1 MMTRRLSLRLIAIP
15 TLIVILA
22 GLGWSGPTWAISL
35 QDAKAQGFIGEQAN
49 GYLGLVKSG
58 ASAEVKTL
66 MNDINAKRK
75 KEYEDI
81 ARRNK
86 TELNVVESL
95 AGKKAIDMTPLG
107 QYVKLPSGQWVK
119 K

>member
-1 MMTRRLSLRLIAIP
+1 MTRRLSLRLIAIP
-15 TLIVILA
+15 ALIVILA

-35 QDAKAQGFIGEQAN
+35 QEAKAQGLVGEQAN

-66 MNDINAKRK
+66 MNEINVKRK
-75 KEYEDI
+75 QEYQGI
-81 ARRNK
+81 ARRNN
-86 TELNVVESL
+86 TELNVVEAL
-95 AGKKAIDMTPLG
+95 AGKKAIERTPPG

>member
-1 MMTRRLSLRLIAIP
+1 MTRRLSLRLIAIP
-15 TLIVILA
+15 ALIVMLA

-35 QDAKAQGFIGEQAN
+35 QEAKAQGLVGEQAN

-66 MNDINAKRK
+66 MNEINAKRK
-75 KEYEDI
+75 QEYQGI
-81 ARRNK
+81 ARRNN
-86 TELNVVESL
+86 TELNVVEAL
-95 AGKKAIDMTPLG
+95 AGKKAIERTPPG

>member
-1 MMTRRLSLRLIAIP
+1 MTRRLSLRLLAIP

-35 QDAKAQGFIGEQAN
+35 QDAKAQGLVGEQAN
-49 GYLGLVKSG
+49 GYLGVVKSG
-58 ASAEVKTL
+58 VSAEVKAL
-66 MNDINAKRK
+66 VNDINAKRK
-75 KEYEDI
+75 NEYKDI

-86 TELNVVESL
+86 TDLNVVEAL
-95 AGKKAIDMTPLG
+95 AGKKAIDMTPPG
-107 QYVKLPSGQWVK
+107 QYVKPPSGQWIK

>member
-1 MMTRRLSLRLIAIP
+1 MTRGLSLRLIAIP
-15 TLIVILA
+15 TLLVILV
-22 GLGWSGPTWAISL
+22 GLGWSGQTWAISL
-35 QDAKAQGFIGEQAN
+35 QEAKAQGLVGEQAN

-58 ASAEVKTL
+58 APADVKAL

-86 TELNVVESL
+86 TDLNVVETL
-95 AGKKAIDMTPLG
+95 AGKKAIDMTPPG

>member
-1 MMTRRLSLRLIAIP
+1 MTRRLLLRLIAIP
-15 TLIVILA
+15 ALIVILA

-35 QDAKAQGFIGEQAN
+35 QEAKAQGFIGEQAN

-75 KEYEDI
+75 QEYQGI
-81 ARRNK
+81 ARRNN
-86 TELNVVESL
+86 TELSVVEAL
-95 AGKKAIDMTPLG
+95 AGKKAIERTPPG